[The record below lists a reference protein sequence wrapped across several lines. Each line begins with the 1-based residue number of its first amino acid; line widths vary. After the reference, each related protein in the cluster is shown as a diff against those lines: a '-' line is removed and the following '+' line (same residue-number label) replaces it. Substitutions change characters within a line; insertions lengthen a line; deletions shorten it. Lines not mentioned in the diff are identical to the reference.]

1 MEARTDQAAKDKVL
15 ELLKDAHIAMM
26 ATRSEGGA
34 MHARPMGTNHAEFD
48 GDLWFLTELSSEKV
62 DEIEAHPEVLL
73 TYADTGKQNYVSLSG
88 TGQVIRDRATIEKHW
103 FEPARAWFPKG
114 KDDPNLGV
122 IKVTVDLAEYWDSP
136 SSTALYV
143 YGYLK
148 AAATGKPPKGGE
160 HDTVSYE

>member
-1 MEARTDQAAKDKVL
+1 MDARTDQAAKDKVL

-26 ATRSEGGA
+26 ATRGEGGA
-34 MHARPMGTNHAEFD
+34 MHARPMGTNHSEFD

-62 DEIEAHPEVLL
+62 DEIEADSEVLL
-73 TYADTGKQNYVSLSG
+73 TYADTDKQHYVSLSG
-88 TGQVIRDRATIEKHW
+88 KGQVIRDRATIEKNW
-103 FEPARAWFPKG
+103 FEAARTWFPKG

-122 IKVTVDLAEYWDSP
+122 IKVTVDVAEYWDSP
-136 SSTALYV
+136 SSTVLYV

-148 AAATGKPPKGGE
+148 AAATGKPPKAGE